1 MCEFCR
7 QSPHAAACPNAPEP
21 RTVFICSECGEMIYE
36 GDWFYRVLG
45 ETYCEDCMDSLKEL
59 AEVDEWD

>member
-7 QSPHAAACPNAPEP
+7 QFPHAAGCPCAPDP
-21 RTVFICSECGEMIYE
+21 RSVYICSECGEMIYE

-45 ETYCEDCMDSLKEL
+45 ETYCEECMESLKEL
-59 AEVDEWD
+59 AEVVE

>member
-7 QSPHAAACPNAPEP
+7 RSPHLAGCPNAPDP
-21 RTVFICSECGEMIYE
+21 PTVFICSDCGEMIYE

-45 ETYCEDCMDSLKEL
+45 ETYCEDCMESMKEM
-59 AEVDEWD
+59 AEVAEWD